1 MVRRLLC
8 ALLVVLALPAVD
20 AQAASPEERKRAR
33 SLAEEGA
40 KLFERGDFA
49 AALERFEQAEAL
61 VPVVTIAL
69 ERARTLEKLGRW
81 VEALEV
87 LHSVGETPLGPAS
100 HPSHKKARAEAVEL
114 ASALDLRIP
123 RLALDLRPARDGT
136 IVLLDG
142 AQMAPEVTQGISV
155 RVDPGTH
162 LLEARATDGASARRE
177 LELLPGDR
185 REIRMLLELPRPKSL
200 EEPTQPSGS
209 VQRTAGWIS
218 LGVGGA
224 LFATGSAL
232 GLGAVVMRGDLAE
245 KCPGDVCPS
254 SLEGDVAT
262 YDAVRASTTVA
273 LVLGLA
279 GAGVGITL
287 LATAPS
293 DEAEAAPQVELEALV
308 APAWLG
314 LGGRF

>member
-1 MVRRLLC
+1 MRRLLY

-49 AALERFEQAEAL
+49 AALERYEEAEAL
-61 VPVVTIAL
+61 VPVVTITL

-87 LHSVGETPLGPAS
+87 LKSVGETPLGPSS
-100 HPSHKKARAEAVEL
+100 HPSHKKARAEAIEL
-114 ASALDLRIP
+114 AAALDLRIP

-142 AQMAPEVTQGISV
+142 APMAPEVTQGISV
-155 RVDPGTH
+155 RVDPGAH
-162 LLEARATDGASARRE
+162 QLEARATDGASAKRE

-185 REIRMLLELPRPKSL
+185 REIRMLLELPRPKLL
-200 EEPTQPSGS
+200 EEPESSAGS
-209 VQRTAGWIS
+209 TQRTAGWIS

-224 LFATGSAL
+224 LFATGAAV
-232 GLGAVVMRGDLAE
+232 GLGAVVMRGDLADQ
-245 KCPGDVCPS
+245 CPGDVCPS

-262 YDAVRASTTVA
+262 FDALRVTSTVG

-287 LATAPS
+287 LATAPA
-293 DEAEAAPQVELEALV
+293 DEAASAPAVELEALV
-308 APAWLG
+308 SPTWLG

>member
-1 MVRRLLC
+1 MIF
-8 ALLVVLALPAVD
+8 ALLFAVALPAAD
-20 AQAASPEERKRAR
+20 AEAASPEERKRAR

-49 AALERFEQAEAL
+49 EALLRFEQAEAL

-87 LHSVGETPLGPAS
+87 LQSVADTPLGPSS

-114 ASALDLRIP
+114 AAALDLRIP

-136 IVLLDG
+136 TVLLDG
-142 AQMAPEVTQGISV
+142 EPMAPEITQGISV
-155 RVDPGTH
+155 RIDPGPH
-162 LLEARATDGASARRE
+162 QLEARATDGASAKRE

-185 REIRMLLELPRPKSL
+185 REIRLLLELPRPKPL
-200 EEPTQPSGS
+200 DEPETSTRS
-209 VQRTAGWIS
+209 AQRTAGWIS

-224 LFATGSAL
+224 LFTTGAAV

-245 KCPGDVCPS
+245 RCPGDVCPS
-254 SLEGDVAT
+254 SLEGDVGA
-262 YDAVRASTTVA
+262 YDALRVTSTVG
-273 LVLGLA
+273 LLLGLA
-279 GAGVGITL
+279 GAGVGVTL
-287 LATAPS
+287 LALAPA
-293 DEAEAAPQVELEALV
+293 DEAAPAPAVELEAIV
-308 APAWLG
+308 SPAWLG